1 MPLRLLVAYFQ
12 KINKVTLSERKQRR
26 IANISFIE
34 TQQVLSLELL
44 LYTRIVLNH
53 TFFSSGF
60 SEELIFSVPVSLCLT
75 KTIDWDFSVVNKK
88 DILYSRTKDLIG
100 CNQQVLS
107 CAGLRIKRLLLF
119 NNLLV
124 PHAFVCRVLV
134 FFVSPNR
141 NHFLAEANT
150 VSKRY
155 SIMFHRVIW
164 KTLVMEYFLSKVGD
178 LKLSNQKVTLLCVRF
193 FKIVSL

>member
-134 FFVSPNR
+134 FFISPNR

-164 KTLVMEYFLSKVGD
+164 KTLVMEYFLNKVGD